1 MNQTPR
7 LGFEP
12 RSPRGRQF
20 SRFSL
25 IKSAALPDYATLAC
39 KILNFIKFLYL
50 SKKRILMEPL
60 FHIIIP
66 TLLLLVFFPKLDKKM
81 ILMLSPF
88 SIITDLSHFIPGTH
102 RVVFY
107 NIFFL
112 TLILLI
118 VFIMAGKLP
127 TLIAGYFLVS
137 HYLLDLGEPGI
148 AFFWPLTNNLY
159 YLKFQILEK
168 LGQWSTNIYF
178 GVNAIGGGLRDPL
191 GKVVD
196 TWGFLATFIVLITFA
211 ISYYIKRKHYKSK

>member
-1 MNQTPR
+1 MSFQTAV
-7 LGFEP
+7 FEIQ
-12 RSPRGRQF
+12 SC
-20 SRFSL
+20 
-25 IKSAALPDYATLAC
+25 IKSTALPNYATLAY

-50 SKKRILMEPL
+50 SKKQSLMEPL

-66 TLLLLVFFPKLDKKM
+66 TLLLLVLFPKLDKKM

-88 SIITDLSHFIPGTH
+88 SVITDIGHFIPGTH

-112 TLILLI
+112 ILILLI

-127 TLIAGYFLVS
+127 TLIAGYFLIS
-137 HYLLDLGEPGI
+137 HYILDLGEPGI
-148 AFFWPLTNNLY
+148 AFFWPWTNNLY

-178 GVNAIGGGLRDPL
+178 GINNIGGGVRDPL

-196 TWGFLATFIVLITFA
+196 TWGFLAVFIVLVTAI
-211 ISYYIKRKHYKSK
+211 ISYYVKRKHYKSK